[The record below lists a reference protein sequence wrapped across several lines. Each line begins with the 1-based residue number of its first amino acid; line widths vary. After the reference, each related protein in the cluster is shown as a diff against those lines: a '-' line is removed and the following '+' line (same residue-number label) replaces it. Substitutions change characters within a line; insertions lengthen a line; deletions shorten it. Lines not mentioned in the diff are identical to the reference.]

1 MADLR
6 IFSYLPNPRIYKA
19 TVAARYC
26 DVDIELRS
34 ATPREL
40 VDWLWDF
47 DARPLRCPDEEE
59 CLVIAHRGCSRRTF
73 ESSADSISSNQ
84 RQPSSNPLVASL

>member
-34 ATPREL
+34 AAPREL
-40 VDWLWDF
+40 ADWLWDF
-47 DARPLRCPDEEE
+47 GAGR
-59 CLVIAHRGCSRRTF
+59 LVPGVSIGRRG
-73 ESSADSISSNQ
+73 A
-84 RQPSSNPLVASL
+84 